1 MVSPSNVLRGGGT
14 VAKLMDSLKRFFTM
28 EEDSFAADGF
38 DSDSVEERE
47 AQRPGLRNAASPVPA
62 PAPGP
67 GGGQPGLARGGRSN
81 LVGLPTPR
89 KQEIVVLEPAS
100 FADAREI
107 AESLKVKK
115 CILLNMRKTDKELAR
130 RIVDFLS
137 GISYAMEGNSQKVA
151 DNIFLFVPGHME
163 IVIADHQDHSPN
175 KQDELIASGDGA

>member
-1 MVSPSNVLRGGGT
+1 M
-14 VAKLMDSLKRFFTM
+14 AKLMDSLKRFFTM
-28 EEDSFAADGF
+28 EEDSFSADAF
-38 DSDSVEERE
+38 DSDSVEER
-47 AQRPGLRNAASPVPA
+47 QNPPGPGLRNAASPPATA
-62 PAPGP
+62 PA
-67 GGGQPGLARGGRSN
+67 GQPGLARGGRSN
-81 LVGLPTPR
+81 LVSLPTAR

-163 IVIADHQDHSPN
+163 IVIADHQEHSPR
-175 KQDELIASGDGA
+175 QDELIASGDGA

>member
-1 MVSPSNVLRGGGT
+1 
-14 VAKLMDSLKRFFTM
+14 VAKIMDSLKRFFTM
-28 EEDSFAADGF
+28 EEDSFAAEF
-38 DSDSVEERE
+38 DSENESLEERQ
-47 AQRPGLRNAASPVPA
+47 AQRAAVGARGGAAAPA
-62 PAPGP
+62 PAAPAQAQAA
-67 GGGQPGLARGGRSN
+67 GQPGLARGRGN
-81 LVGLPTPR
+81 LVSLPAPR

-107 AESLKVKK
+107 AEALKVKK

-163 IVIADHQDHSPN
+163 IVIADHQDNHGG
-175 KQDELIASGDGA
+175 KQEELIASGDGA

>member
-1 MVSPSNVLRGGGT
+1 M
-14 VAKLMDSLKRFFTM
+14 AKMLDSLKRFFTM

-38 DSDSVEERE
+38 DSESEERE
-47 AQRPGLRNAASPVPA
+47 AGRPGGLRQAGQAAAAPAQAPTHPA
-62 PAPGP
+62 P
-67 GGGQPGLARGGRSN
+67 GQPGLARGGARTN

-163 IVIADHQDHSPN
+163 IVIADHQDHAP

>member
-1 MVSPSNVLRGGGT
+1 MARI
-14 VAKLMDSLKRFFTM
+14 MDSLRRFFTL
-28 EEDSFAADGF
+28 EEESFSAEAPESESIEAHKERDSGPAARPRPAVAQAP
-38 DSDSVEERE
+38 SPASV
-47 AQRPGLRNAASPVPA
+47 QRPN
-62 PAPGP
+62 
-67 GGGQPGLARGGRSN
+67 RGNVVSF
-81 LVGLPTPR
+81 PQTR

-107 AESLKVKK
+107 AESLRVKK

-163 IVIADHQDHSPN
+163 IVIADHQESN
-175 KQDELIASGDGA
+175 SSGKGNESELLASGDNA

>member
-1 MVSPSNVLRGGGT
+1 M
-14 VAKLMDSLKRFFTM
+14 
-28 EEDSFAADGF
+28 
-38 DSDSVEERE
+38 
-47 AQRPGLRNAASPVPA
+47 
-62 PAPGP
+62 
-67 GGGQPGLARGGRSN
+67 
-81 LVGLPTPR
+81 
-89 KQEIVVLEPAS
+89 LEPAS

-163 IVIADHQDHSPN
+163 IVIADHQDHSP
-175 KQDELIASGDGA
+175 KQEELIASGDGA

>member
-1 MVSPSNVLRGGGT
+1 MARI
-14 VAKLMDSLKRFFTM
+14 MDSLRRFFTL
-28 EEDSFAADGF
+28 EEESF
-38 DSDSVEERE
+38 SVEAPESE
-47 AQRPGLRNAASPVPA
+47 SIEPQKEKENPA
-62 PAPGP
+62 PRSRQVMAQGP
-67 GGGQPGLARGGRSN
+67 GQAGMQRHSRGNVVSF
-81 LVGLPTPR
+81 PAPR

-107 AESLKVKK
+107 AESLRVKK

-163 IVIADHQDHSPN
+163 IVIADHQDGPSAA
-175 KQDELIASGDGA
+175 KVGEELLASGDNA

>member
-1 MVSPSNVLRGGGT
+1 

-28 EEDSFAADGF
+28 EEDSFAAEGF
-38 DSDSVEERE
+38 DSESLEEGEGNPRAHLRGAA
-47 AQRPGLRNAASPVPA
+47 AQPTAAAA
-62 PAPGP
+62 PA
-67 GGGQPGLARGGRSN
+67 GQPGLARGARGN
-81 LVGLPTPR
+81 LVSLPTPR

-163 IVIADHQDHSPN
+163 IVIADHQDHAPR
-175 KQDELIASGDGA
+175 QEELIASGDGA

>member
-1 MVSPSNVLRGGGT
+1 MARML
-14 VAKLMDSLKRFFTM
+14 DSLKRFFTM

-38 DSDSVEERE
+38 DSESEERE
-47 AQRPGLRNAASPVPA
+47 AQRPGGLRTAGQAATA
-62 PAPGP
+62 PAQAPTQ
-67 GGGQPGLARGGRSN
+67 GQPGLARGGQRPN
-81 LVGLPTPR
+81 LVGLPSPR

-163 IVIADHQDHSPN
+163 IVIADHQDHSP
-175 KQDELIASGDGA
+175 KQEELIASGDGA

>member
-1 MVSPSNVLRGGGT
+1 M
-14 VAKLMDSLKRFFTM
+14 AKLMDSLKRFFTM

-38 DSDSVEERE
+38 DSDSVEER
-47 AQRPGLRNAASPVPA
+47 QNHPGPGLRQAAAPPPPA
-62 PAPGP
+62 
-67 GGGQPGLARGGRSN
+67 GQPGLARGGRSN
-81 LVGLPTPR
+81 LVSLPTAR

-163 IVIADHQDHSPN
+163 IVIADHQDHSPR
-175 KQDELIASGDGA
+175 QDELIASGDGA

>member
-1 MVSPSNVLRGGGT
+1 M
-14 VAKLMDSLKRFFTM
+14 AKLMDSLKRFFTM
-28 EEDSFAADGF
+28 EEDSFVAEGF
-38 DSDSVEERE
+38 DSDSLEEGQSPRGG
-47 AQRPGLRNAASPVPA
+47 GLRQAATPPPPAASP
-62 PAPGP
+62 
-67 GGGQPGLARGGRSN
+67 GQPGLARGGRN
-81 LVGLPTPR
+81 LVSLPTPK

-107 AESLKVKK
+107 AEALKVKK

-163 IVIADHQDHSPN
+163 IVIADHQDSGPR
-175 KQDELIASGDGA
+175 QEEFIPSGDGA

>member
-1 MVSPSNVLRGGGT
+1 ML
-14 VAKLMDSLKRFFTM
+14 DSLKRFFTM

-38 DSDSVEERE
+38 DSESEERE
-47 AQRPGLRNAASPVPA
+47 AQRPGGLRQAGQAATA
-62 PAPGP
+62 PAQAPTQPGQP
-67 GGGQPGLARGGRSN
+67 GQPGLARGGARGN
-81 LVGLPTPR
+81 LVGLPSPK

-163 IVIADHQDHSPN
+163 IVIADHQDHSA

>member
-1 MVSPSNVLRGGGT
+1 
-14 VAKLMDSLKRFFTM
+14 MDSLKRFFTL
-28 EEDSFAADGF
+28 EEESFASDGVDSESLERAADAP
-38 DSDSVEERE
+38 RL
-47 AQRPGLRNAASPVPA
+47 QHHPRHQASPA
-62 PAPGP
+62 PAPN
-67 GGGQPGLARGGRSN
+67 GLSRPRN
-81 LVGLPTPR
+81 LVSVPQPK

-163 IVIADHQDHSPN
+163 IVIADHQEPGPSAG
-175 KQDELIASGDGA
+175 KQEDLLASGDS

>member
-1 MVSPSNVLRGGGT
+1 M
-14 VAKLMDSLKRFFTM
+14 AKIMDSLKRFFTM

-38 DSDSVEERE
+38 DSESLEE
-47 AQRPGLRNAASPVPA
+47 QRGLRNAAPLAAAGNAGPA
-62 PAPGP
+62 PA
-67 GGGQPGLARGGRSN
+67 GGAHVGAGLARGGRGN
-81 LVGLPTPR
+81 LVSLPTPR

-115 CILLNMRKTDKELAR
+115 CILLNMRRTDKELAR

-163 IVIADHQDHSPN
+163 IVIADHQDN
-175 KQDELIASGDGA
+175 AGAKQEELLASGDGA